1 MAAQDQEQVQQVQ
14 PAYKETHMTV
24 SDMSSQDQTP
34 GSGLQ
39 GLVLDRL
46 EKVDRSPEE
55 WRETSEALVPLT
67 GMQQKSFISQCSK
80 CAAKKT
86 DK

>member
-1 MAAQDQEQVQQVQ
+1 MAAQDQEQVQ

-55 WRETSEALVPLT
+55 WREPDVWGP
-67 GMQQKSFISQCSK
+67 CSPNRH
-80 CAAKKT
+80 AAKVIHFTVFKVCC
-86 DK
+86 